1 MIKRNRELDQK
12 TTLSTKA
19 SIAILFNY
27 FIGYLIVYPILGMFL
42 TFAMG
47 NTEDIISREV
57 MIAIII
63 FTTIT
68 TLLLALPLF
77 KEEKDRVVPK
87 NIKKVLFTFALMY
100 ITMMILNPLM
110 TWLTQSSDSQNQQ
123 LIIDSMRQDPMYVIL
138 SAVIMAPIV
147 EEIVFRGVLF
157 RKIRNMNRYVL
168 AIIISSITFGLMH
181 VLQSILE
188 MNVMDLPFIVVYIVL
203 GLFFV
208 KIYEETG
215 KLSNAIW
222 LHLLNNVVGVLAI
235 FLTL

>member
-1 MIKRNRELDQK
+1 MIRRNRTLDQK
-12 TTLSTKA
+12 TSLSTKA
-19 SIAILFNY
+19 SFAIVLNY
-27 FIGYLIVYPILGMFL
+27 FLGYLIVYPILGMFL

-47 NTEDIISREV
+47 NSDDIISREV
-57 MIAIII
+57 MIGIIV

-87 NIKKVLFTFALMY
+87 NIKKILLTFMFMY

-157 RKIRNMNRYVL
+157 RKIRNMNHYVL
-168 AIIISSITFGLMH
+168 AIVISSVTFGIMH

-235 FLTL
+235 YLTL